1 MTKFDRFYNF
11 IDAASYARLYDF
23 KDKQHNLKSRTGY
36 MLSRLSTMFKY
47 DGLPDTIP
55 QRMLELY
62 LMVNGHCV
70 VTSVNENL
78 YAFTGGWGGVLDE
91 YYRPTI
97 YTVANPFLKFFDNL
111 EIGANCVLCGN
122 DSMYQGLLPMLEM
135 YGTALVENELSLN
148 IADINARIMSLITA
162 DNDTDLASAKAY
174 LEHIKDGDLSAIGEN
189 AFFEGVKTQPYAQ
202 QGANRTITDL
212 IEYEQYLKASMF
224 NELGLN
230 ANYNMKRE
238 SLNSSESQ
246 MNNDA
251 LTPLVDDMLNM
262 RKQFIEE
269 INKKYGTEITIDLAS
284 AWKENEQE
292 AEAELEAIQAEAE
305 NVSRE
310 TLDDPEEP
318 ESEENDDEKTEETN

>member
-23 KDKQHNLKSRTGY
+23 KDKQHNLKSRVGY

-47 DGLPDTIP
+47 DGLPETIP

-148 IADINARIMSLITA
+148 IADINSRIMSIITA
-162 DNDTDLASAKAY
+162 DNDRDYESSKAY
-174 LEHIKDGDLSAIGEN
+174 LEHIKEGDLVSVVES
-189 AFFEGVKTQPYAQ
+189 AFFDGIKTQPYALT
-202 QGANRTITDL
+202 GNRSITDL

-292 AEAELEAIQAEAE
+292 AEAELEAIEAEAE

-310 TLDDPEEP
+310 TSEEPEEP
-318 ESEENDDEKTEETN
+318 ESEVKEDEEDKETD